1 MFCCCNDGVVSQAE
15 SALRT
20 ELGTL
25 TEKVEARFT
34 AMGEKVEGRFSS
46 LLGEVRRGVEAGESA
61 RQGLAEELL
70 GYHTVRPA
78 PSVFG
83 QS

>member
-1 MFCCCNDGVVSQAE
+1 MSQAE

-34 AMGEKVEGRFSS
+34 AMGEKVEPVAFTPD
-46 LLGEVRRGVEAGESA
+46 
-61 RQGLAEELL
+61 EELCNESF
-70 GYHTVRPA
+70 PIK
-78 PSVFG
+78 P
-83 QS
+83 

>member
-1 MFCCCNDGVVSQAE
+1 MQAE

-46 LLGEVRRGVEAGESA
+46 LLGEVRWKMRTDIN
-61 RQGLAEELL
+61 LNL
-70 GYHTVRPA
+70 
-78 PSVFG
+78 G
-83 QS
+83 QSVPASL

>member
-1 MFCCCNDGVVSQAE
+1 MWQAE

-70 GYHTVRPA
+70 GYHTVRPTA
-78 PSVFG
+78 QCFRIKSKRFE
-83 QS
+83 S